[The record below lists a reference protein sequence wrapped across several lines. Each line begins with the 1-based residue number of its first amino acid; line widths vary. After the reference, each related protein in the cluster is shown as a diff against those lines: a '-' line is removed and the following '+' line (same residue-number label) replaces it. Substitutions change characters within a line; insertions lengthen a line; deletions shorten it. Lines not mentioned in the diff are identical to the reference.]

1 MARAELRRPENVP
14 GPVFVDTSCIDCDTC
29 RWMAPRTFARRGGQS
44 AVVLQPADE
53 AEARRAA
60 QAAVACPTASIAA
73 PGMAEAARDFPIPV
87 APGVDEVLHCGYHS
101 PDSFGATAYLVRRPD
116 GNLLVDSP
124 RFAAPLARRI
134 EESGGAAW
142 MLLTH
147 RDDVADHERFAAHF
161 GLRRVLH
168 LRDAPAFGGNAEL
181 LLTGD
186 RSVQVAPGVTAIPT
200 PGHTEG
206 HMCFLVE
213 GSRDRFLFTGDH
225 LAWDD
230 SAGHLEAWPDVCWY
244 DWGAQTESM
253 RRLADLEVDWVLPG
267 HGRGH
272 RVGRARWRDEI
283 DRLVRWMET
292 QG

>member
-1 MARAELRRPENVP
+1 VARAELRRPENVA
-14 GPVFVDTSCIDCDTC
+14 GPVFVDSTCIDCDTC
-29 RWMAPRTFARRGGQS
+29 RWMAPATFARRHGQS
-44 AVVLQPADE
+44 AVVAQPTGA

-60 QAAVACPTASIAA
+60 QAAVACPTASIAS
-73 PGMAEAARDFPIPV
+73 PGMAEAARDFPLPI
-87 APGVDEVLHCGYHS
+87 AAGVDEVLHCGYHS
-101 PDSFGATAYLVRRPD
+101 PDSFGATSYLVRRPD

-124 RFAAPLARRI
+124 RFAAPLVKRI
-134 EESGGAAW
+134 EETGGAAW

-168 LRDAPAFGGNAEL
+168 RRDAPAFGGTVEHL
-181 LLTGD
+181 LSGEKPFP
-186 RSVQVAPGVTAIPT
+186 VAPGVSAIPT
-200 PGHTEG
+200 PGHTAG

-213 GSRDRFLFTGDH
+213 GREERFLFTGDH

-230 SAGHLEAWPDVCWY
+230 GSGHLEAWPDVCWY

-253 RRLADLEVDWVLPG
+253 RRLAGLEVDWVLPG

-272 RVGRARWRDEI
+272 RVGRQRWQAEV
-283 DRLVRWMET
+283 DRLVAWME
-292 QG
+292 GHG